1 MRQSHYMKW
10 RFYFSLNL
18 AHSAHEAVR
27 PEDQPKVRPKLSPKF
42 GPGWSQYLS
51 LPSDANSA
59 GFSSIATEDEQ
70 LREKQITFC
79 VIIYRNRKLASAHAK
94 PSMYNGKVII
104 YTIRFHLVFIC
115 PQWTGSMASIKN
127 WAWNETASIFKVIH
141 LWSRIHWE
149 SNILVVSLLEID
161 WLVFFLT

>member
-27 PEDQPKVRPKLSPKF
+27 PEARPKVQPKLGPKF

-79 VIIYRNRKLASAHAK
+79 VIIYRNRKLANVHAK
-94 PSMYNGKVII
+94 TDNLNCKCRKLS
-104 YTIRFHLVFIC
+104 FL
-115 PQWTGSMASIKN
+115 IKHKN
-127 WAWNETASIFKVIH
+127 PM
-141 LWSRIHWE
+141 RILWE
-149 SNILVVSLLEID
+149 SDENGTRIWWESDENPMRIWWESD
-161 WLVFFLT
+161 ENRRRIGRESE